1 MDCGQPGHPG
11 AVSAVHALS
20 EKILR
25 ITAQSVLD
33 GDTGAFSLRYFRQ
46 FFSDPYYFTTLLNS
60 FKVALCA
67 TVTCLVLGVPLAY
80 IYNVYELKGR
90 KILQPLIVLC
100 SMSAPFIGA
109 YSWVLLLGRSGV
121 ITKFIKG
128 VFGVKLPGIYGFG
141 GILLSL
147 MMGGAMIP
155 YKSWMLGLANTW
167 KEVTGGNINL
177 GFMFLVT
184 GHLRHHH
191 HHGLLSF
198 WVPSS
203 SSGFSAMQAFD
214 VEKLGEESKHL
225 RPRAKRI
232 IVVYLI
238 TMLLA
243 IFAGTFLTN
252 PLSKFLNGTLTLG
265 GLYCLCSAI

>member
-1 MDCGQPGHPG
+1 MIKEKKGFHLDIWI
-11 AVSAVHALS
+11 AVSLVILALYLLFMLYP
-20 EKILR
+20 ILR

-128 VFGVKLPGIYGFG
+128 VFEIG
-141 GILLSL
+141 
-147 MMGGAMIP
+147 
-155 YKSWMLGLANTW
+155 
-167 KEVTGGNINL
+167 
-177 GFMFLVT
+177 
-184 GHLRHHH
+184 
-191 HHGLLSF
+191 
-198 WVPSS
+198 
-203 SSGFSAMQAFD
+203 
-214 VEKLGEESKHL
+214 
-225 RPRAKRI
+225 RAH
-232 IVVYLI
+232 V
-238 TMLLA
+238 
-243 IFAGTFLTN
+243 
-252 PLSKFLNGTLTLG
+252 
-265 GLYCLCSAI
+265 